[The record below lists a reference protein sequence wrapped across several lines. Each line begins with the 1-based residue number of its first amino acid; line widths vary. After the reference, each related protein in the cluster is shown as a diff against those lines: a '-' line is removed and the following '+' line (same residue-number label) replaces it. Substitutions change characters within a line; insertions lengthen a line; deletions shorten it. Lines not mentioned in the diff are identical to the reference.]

1 MLEDL
6 LDHKDCLMMKM
17 VDLKDSVVVEI
28 YVLCEVMVRKG
39 NRMIHLQLKVKQFE
53 SQLLLTVFM

>member
-1 MLEDL
+1 
-6 LDHKDCLMMKM
+6 MMKM

-28 YVLCEVMVRKG
+28 YAVCEVMVRKG